1 MTKALDTSGGVDDSN
16 GDDCGFVVM
25 DFFEDDELD
34 KPDKF
39 GGVCTANLA
48 RMPLS
53 PDLFAD
59 DDGES
64 AEAEAEAVAGVAVAV
79 VAVAAVAALAELLVL
94 SKLVRSCCV
103 SSPVLLAADLDFE
116 SDLCESVDDIV
127 LLLVKSKI

>member
-1 MTKALDTSGGVDDSN
+1 MTRALDTSGGVDDSN

-64 AEAEAEAVAGVAVAV
+64 AEAVAGVAV
-79 VAVAAVAALAELLVL
+79 AELLVL

-103 SSPVLLAADLDFE
+103 SSSVLLAADLDFE

-127 LLLVKSKI
+127 LLLV

>member
-25 DFFEDDELD
+25 DFFEDDEPD

-64 AEAEAEAVAGVAVAV
+64 ADAEAEAVAGVAVAV
-79 VAVAAVAALAELLVL
+79 VAATAALAELLVL

-103 SSPVLLAADLDFE
+103 SSSVLLAADLDFE